1 MRQVII
7 VIVFLVV
14 LFFGLSVYY
23 LIKDRQA
30 LKKKKLVRELAKET
44 AGGDLDEKLI
54 WDEKTRSALENLLGR
69 VMDIAVMES
78 LLISAD
84 IPLSLERFLTLSLGL
99 GLLFLLPVLFF
110 FHNPLVLIFFLAIG
124 LSLPFL
130 YLIYRK
136 KRREEALVRQ
146 LPDALDMIVRALKV
160 GQSVDNGLR
169 EVGRGFPPPIGSEIR
184 TVYEEMA
191 VGLPFETALRN
202 FEARFPNV
210 ADVKILCAA
219 FIVQRETGGNLTMI
233 LEGLA
238 RAVRERFQLK
248 RQVKALTA
256 EGRITSLV
264 LGVLPMAFAGITWI
278 LNPDYITI
286 LFSDPLGRRLLAL
299 AIALEIAGFTIMRLV
314 SKIEV

>member
-1 MRQVII
+1 MASAINI
-7 VIVFLVV
+7 LV
-14 LFFGLSVYY
+14 
-23 LIKDRQA
+23 Q
-30 LKKKKLVRELAKET
+30 LA
-44 AGGDLDEKLI
+44 
-54 WDEKTRSALENLLGR
+54 R
-69 VMDIAVMES
+69 
-78 LLISAD
+78 
-84 IPLSLERFLTLSLGL
+84 
-99 GLLFLLPVLFF
+99 LPD
-110 FHNPLVLIFFLAIG
+110 G
-124 LSLPFL
+124 
-130 YLIYRK
+130 
-136 KRREEALVRQ
+136 KRRV
-146 LPDALDMIVRALKV
+146 I
-160 GQSVDNGLR
+160 S
-169 EVGRGFPPPIGSEIR
+169 ISEITGMEGDIIATQEIFAFEQEKVDEDGKIYGVFKGTGIVSR
-184 TVYEEMA
+184 FTEHI
-191 VGLPFETALRN
+191 ETALRN